1 MATLNSFNP
10 PAYLTDLTKE
20 NATRWSEEYISR
32 WMDRSASTPEVTQFY
47 NPTTRA
53 TTGEISK
60 KNITWTAFPNTVKH
74 NTPEKERWR
83 VADSTRENQDE
94 YCEWSVLRDAK
105 GEITK
110 VVFTCEGPEY
120 WEALATLQPA
130 TLLQLY
136 KDNNPEYASQ
146 IKKED
151 LYIGGTRYNRQ
162 NKWNNSTTTGSIMHL
177 IQSANTLGAE
187 IQLGADATVLRV
199 DSQGN
204 PIHDYDRLIRCSR
217 YGGIY
222 RNSDPTIGGNVN
234 DLAWQGPLIT
244 LADPVGLYLESF
256 DGSQF
261 VAPDDEDV
269 QKFWKFTRGTPAD
282 PTRNRPAHWV
292 RAVFEVPKSYG
303 YNVSAIKDG
312 KGNKVM
318 WGSQLADAIQIRLT
332 GQAAEIGKHLGQK
345 RRCKP
350 AVAAAAEVS
359 VGATAGASGA
369 VAEAASMSAAEAG
382 EDHSPEHLK
391 GTRSHGLDIGAQGYV
406 CY

>member
-1 MATLNSFNP
+1 MTTLKYFNP

-20 NATRWSEEYISR
+20 NASKWSRDYISK
-32 WMDRSASTPEVTQFY
+32 WMDQSASTAEVTQFY
-47 NPTTRA
+47 NA
-53 TTGEISK
+53 TTHATEGEINTK
-60 KNITWTAFPNTVKH
+60 IITWTAFPNTVKH

-83 VADSTRENQDE
+83 VADSTRDNQDE
-94 YCEWSVLRDAK
+94 YCEWSVLRNEQ
-105 GEITK
+105 GEIKK

-120 WEALATLQPA
+120 WEALATFQPD
-130 TLLQLY
+130 TLLRLY
-136 KDNNPEYASQ
+136 KENNPEYASQ
-146 IKKED
+146 IKSDD
-151 LYIGGTRYNRQ
+151 LYINKSLRYNRK
-162 NKWNNSTTTGSIMHL
+162 NKWNNNTTTGSIMHL
-177 IQSANTLGAE
+177 IQGANTLQAE

-204 PIHDYDRLIRCSR
+204 PIHDYDRLIRCSQ

-244 LADPVGLYLESF
+244 LADPVGLYIDSF

-261 VAPDDEDV
+261 EAPDEEDV

-282 PTRNRPAHWV
+282 PSRGRPAHWV
-292 RAVFEVPKSYG
+292 RAVFEVPESYG
-303 YNVSAIKDG
+303 YNVSAIKDAN
-312 KGNKVM
+312 GNKIT

-345 RRCKP
+345 RRCKSSGLE
-350 AVAAAAEVS
+350 AAADTTEV
-359 VGATAGASGA
+359 
-369 VAEAASMSAAEAG
+369 ASMSAAANIG
-382 EDHSPEHLK
+382 EDDTPENLK
-391 GTRSHGLDIGAQGYV
+391 GTRAHGLDIDAQGYV